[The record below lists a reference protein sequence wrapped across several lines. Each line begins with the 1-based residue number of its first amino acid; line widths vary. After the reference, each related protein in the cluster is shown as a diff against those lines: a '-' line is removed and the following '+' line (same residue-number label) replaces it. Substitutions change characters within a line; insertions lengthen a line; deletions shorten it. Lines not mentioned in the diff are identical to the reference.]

1 MKNELKVISFFKK
14 LFIPVYSKK
23 QVDEIIDRY
32 EHYCAEYENNAE
44 DYKKNIGRLSNL
56 IKNQKVAIEKYEIK
70 NKKLEEKVE
79 IAKEFEKTVD
89 ELLKENSEKSKEIEN
104 IIKTNN
110 DRINNLKRTHAK
122 EIEDILKKQV
132 NPKNNESTS
141 KLKKMIKDL
150 EEEVIELKN
159 KIKMTGSRVLTCK
172 QAYGILTYLKE
183 GKAIVDIASQYG
195 INKSTV
201 NRIKNGQTYKDCI
214 KKFKEEQVKPPIDP
228 HDGED
233 L

>member
-1 MKNELKVISFFKK
+1 MNNELKVVSFFKK
-14 LFIPVYSKK
+14 LFIPVYDKE
-23 QVDEIIDRY
+23 QVDRVIGRY
-32 EHYCAEYENNAE
+32 EHYWNIYKECEEKRDRDREKLNSVIEKQKDIIGKYEV
-44 DYKKNIGRLSNL
+44 KNI
-56 IKNQKVAIEKYEIK
+56 
-70 NKKLEEKVE
+70 KLEKK
-79 IAKEFEKTVD
+79 IKEAEELKKTVD

-132 NPKNNESTS
+132 NSKNNESTS

-159 KIKMTGSRVLTCK
+159 KIKLTGSRVLTCK
-172 QAYGILTYLKE
+172 QVYAILTYLKE
-183 GKAIVDIASQYG
+183 GKSIANIAAQYG

-201 NRIKNGQTYKDCI
+201 NRIKNKQTYKDCI
-214 KKFKEEQVKPPIDP
+214 NKFEEEQVKPPIDP